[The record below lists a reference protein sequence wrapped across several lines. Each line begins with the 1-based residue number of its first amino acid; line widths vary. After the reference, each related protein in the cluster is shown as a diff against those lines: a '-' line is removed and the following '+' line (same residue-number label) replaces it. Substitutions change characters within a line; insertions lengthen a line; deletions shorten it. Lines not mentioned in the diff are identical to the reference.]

1 MVRIV
6 RSFADRLLES
16 LVPSTRAQAMAC
28 VEGWQEYTCPP
39 VGGMPYPTRGLKRVK
54 TCNGVT
60 QVLETLPCG
69 TPICGGNSSPYGPF
83 VPLHP
88 CPPSPCPPFM
98 VC

>member
-1 MVRIV
+1 MLRTV
-6 RSFADRLLES
+6 RSLADRLLES
-16 LVPSTRAQAMAC
+16 LVPGTRAQAMAC

-39 VGGMPYPTRGLKRVK
+39 VGGAPYPTRSLRRVR

-69 TPICGGNSSPYGPF
+69 TAICGGNSSPYGPF

-88 CPPSPCPPFM
+88 CPPPSCPPFM
-98 VC
+98 MC